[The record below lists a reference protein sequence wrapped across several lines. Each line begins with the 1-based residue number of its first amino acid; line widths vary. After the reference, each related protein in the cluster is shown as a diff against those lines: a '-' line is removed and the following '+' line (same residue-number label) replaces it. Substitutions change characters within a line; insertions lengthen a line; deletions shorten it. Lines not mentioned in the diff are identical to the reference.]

1 MAGCASNLPYSIA
14 IGDPKD
20 AKATQGYVRPD
31 YKECV
36 LRLDDIVKAVA
47 DNYSSSESANIKS
60 LQVKF
65 EMQLRHG
72 TQTETDPTSDEI
84 GTRFLNNP
92 PPLENCKDDKG
103 NSVKQDHKKGDYP
116 FIEEISKKWL
126 TSYALDSTDPDQS
139 IDRFREYLR
148 SAQLVQDLAKQQL
161 LPEDKEFGWVENK
174 IQPQSQW
181 CGGLTSDIEQTDQS
195 RPPQTPVQTEEEL
208 KKAKDC
214 RSLYHVQTEPAN
226 LYTSLLDEIVQVETA
241 GTQRNQHYFVLGY
254 EIPWDKDRTLVRYGV
269 TFYFRQTAPKNE

>member
-1 MAGCASNLPYSIA
+1 MRIAATTICALTLAGCASNLPYSIA

-31 YKECV
+31 YKKCV
-36 LRLDDIVKAVA
+36 LRLDDVVKAVA

-72 TQTETDPTSDEI
+72 TQTEIDPTSDEI

-126 TSYALDSTDPDQS
+126 TSYALDATDPDQS
-139 IDRFREYLR
+139 LDRFREYVR
-148 SAQLVQDLAKQQL
+148 SAQLVQHLADPDKPL
-161 LPEDKEFGWVENK
+161 LPEEEEKGWVEEK
-174 IQPQSQW
+174 KQSPSLSQW
-181 CGGLTSDIEQTDQS
+181 CGSGGTSETNS
-195 RPPQTPVQTEEEL
+195 PCF
-208 KKAKDC
+208 KA
-214 RSLYHVQTEPAN
+214 RSLYHVETQLTAPEQGEAAPD
-226 LYTSLLDEIVQVETA
+226 LYKYLLADIVQIEKA
-241 GTQRNQHYFVLGY
+241 GTQRNRRYFMLGY
-254 EIPWDKDRTLVRYGV
+254 EIPS
-269 TFYFRQTAPKNE
+269 